1 MIFSRLVGNLK
12 EIHFQTDACFSYLV
26 GVMSNPDKHKWI
38 FPARFRT
45 GAYSWQA
52 SRLACQRLREAVSE
66 IKKVAKRDSV
76 PGAEG
81 AVCLIEKLW
90 PALEH
95 IDTSSGALGS
105 AVNKTLDALIP
116 IIVKAPA
123 DDNTRSKWLDRLW
136 QAMADDGVE
145 YLSLV
150 GDRWGEI
157 CGSAEV
163 AGRWAD
169 DLVSTLRSCWT
180 DPNPGRYFHGA
191 TACLSC
197 LLAAGRYQE
206 LLELLE
212 LDRHSMWH
220 YRRYGVEALLALGKK
235 ADAVQYADASRGLN
249 QPDSVIDRACE
260 EILIS
265 SGLHEEAYQR
275 YGLSAAVGN
284 SYLARFRAV
293 AKRYP
298 MKDRSLI
305 LSDLIA
311 TTPGEE
317 GKWFATAK
325 DLKLYDLAL
334 ELANQ
339 TRCDPKT
346 LTRAARDYL
355 DSEPAFALGSAMAAL
370 RWLSEGWGY
379 EVTSVDVVEAYDRAM
394 DAASR
399 LNKIDDVTGQIRQ
412 LVESN
417 ESASMLFV
425 RQSLQG
431 RMRAH
436 SSSINEMVA
445 SES

>member
-1 MIFSRLVGNLK
+1 
-12 EIHFQTDACFSYLV
+12 
-26 GVMSNPDKHKWI
+26 MSSARKYKWI
-38 FPARFRT
+38 FPTRFRT
-45 GAYSWQA
+45 GAYSWKA

-66 IKKVAKRDSV
+66 IKKVAKKDPV
-76 PGAEG
+76 LGAEG
-81 AVCLIEKLW
+81 AVRLMEKIW
-90 PALEH
+90 PALQH
-95 IDTSSGALGS
+95 VDSSSGALRS
-105 AVNKTLDALIP
+105 AVNKALDALIP
-116 IIVKAPA
+116 IVVKAPA
-123 DDNTRSKWLDRLW
+123 DENIRSKWLDRLW
-136 QAMADDGVE
+136 QAMEDDGVD
-145 YLSLV
+145 YLSPI
-150 GDRWGEI
+150 GDQWGEI
-157 CGSAEV
+157 CGSVET

-180 DPNPGRYFHGA
+180 DPNPGSYFHGT

-197 LLAAGRYQE
+197 LLVSGRYQE
-206 LLELLE
+206 LLKLLE
-212 LDRHSMWH
+212 LDRYPMWH

-235 ADAVQYADASRGLN
+235 AEAIQYAEASRGLN
-249 QPDSVIDRACE
+249 QPDSVIDQTCE

-275 YGLSAAVGN
+275 YGVNAATGN
-284 SYLARFRAV
+284 SYITRFRSV

-298 MKDRSLI
+298 MKDPSQI
-305 LSDLIA
+305 LADLIA

-334 ELANQ
+334 ELANR
-339 TRCDPKT
+339 TPCDPKT

-355 DSEPAFALGSAMAAL
+355 DTEPAFALGSAMAAL

-379 EVTSVDVVEAYDRAM
+379 EVTSGDVVEAYDRAM

-399 LNKIDDVTGQIRQ
+399 LNKVDEVADQIRQ

-425 RQSLQG
+425 RQSLHG
-431 RMRAH
+431 RMRTPL
-436 SSSINEMVA
+436 SSVNEM
-445 SES
+445 

>member
-1 MIFSRLVGNLK
+1 MPVSVI
-12 EIHFQTDACFSYLV
+12 
-26 GVMSNPDKHKWI
+26 VMSKPDKHKWT

-66 IKKVAKRDSV
+66 INKVAKNDPV
-76 PGAEG
+76 LGAEG
-81 AVCLIEKLW
+81 AVRLMEKLW

-105 AVNKTLDALIP
+105 AVNKALDALIP

-123 DDNTRSKWLDRLW
+123 DDKTRSKWLDRLW
-136 QAMADDGVE
+136 QAMADDGVD
-145 YLSLV
+145 YLGPV
-150 GDRWGEI
+150 GDRWGEV
-157 CGSAEV
+157 CGSAET

-169 DLVSTLRSCWT
+169 DLVSTLRSCWS

-212 LDRHSMWH
+212 LDRHPMWH

-235 ADAVQYADASRGLN
+235 ADAVQYAEASRGLN
-249 QPDSVIDRACE
+249 QPDSVIDQACE

-265 SGLHEEAYQR
+265 SGLHEEAYRR

-284 SYLARFRAV
+284 SYIARFRAV

-298 MKDRSLI
+298 EKDKSQI
-305 LSDLIA
+305 LTDLIA

-317 GKWFATAK
+317 GMWFATAK
-325 DLKLYDLAL
+325 EIKLFDLAL
-334 ELANQ
+334 ELAN
-339 TRCDPKT
+339 RSHCDPKT
-346 LTRAARDYL
+346 LTRAARDCL
-355 DSEPAFALGSAMAAL
+355 DTEPIFALGSAMAAL

-379 EVTSVDVVEAYDRAM
+379 EVTSADVVEAYDRAM
-394 DAASR
+394 DATAR
-399 LNKIDDVTGQIRQ
+399 LNNIDDVTEKIRQ
-412 LVESN
+412 LVESSDN
-417 ESASMLFV
+417 ASAQFV
-425 RQSLQG
+425 RQALQG
-431 RMRAH
+431 RLRAYQAGN
-436 SSSINEMVA
+436 SPVT
-445 SES
+445 